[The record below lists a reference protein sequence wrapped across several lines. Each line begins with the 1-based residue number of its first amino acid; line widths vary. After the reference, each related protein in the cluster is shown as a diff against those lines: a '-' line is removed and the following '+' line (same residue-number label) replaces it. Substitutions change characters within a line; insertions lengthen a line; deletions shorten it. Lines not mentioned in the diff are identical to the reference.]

1 MPLFKRSTLVGS
13 TSSLLAKLTV
23 GARLHFGLLAFD
35 SDEAS
40 FGGVGVM
47 IDRPGL
53 EVHASETAE
62 FTATGP
68 LADRVEAF
76 AHLWQ
81 QSTDLDLPA
90 VRMATRGKLRDHVG
104 LGCGTQLGLAVGA
117 LLSKLAGFPLPDVQ
131 ALAGTVDRAKRS
143 AIGCYGFLEGGFLF
157 ETGHQE
163 DHFPRLAY
171 RGELPR
177 QWRFVLATQH
187 QVHGRH
193 GEDEE
198 EGFRQLDR
206 VPAPTT
212 ARLRE
217 LVEGE
222 MIPGLETKNVDRFG
236 NAVYE
241 YGGLAGDCYA
251 SLQGGR
257 YANPTCTDL
266 VQRMR
271 SFGISGVGQS
281 SWGPTIFGLCEDGR
295 QAEALCASLRER
307 YSESQLQ
314 LEIAQPNNRGVQ
326 LEWASP
332 GG

>member
-1 MPLFKRSTLVGS
+1 MPLFKSSPLAA
-13 TSSLLAKLTV
+13 TSPSLIAKLTV

-35 SDEAS
+35 SDETS

-53 EVHASETAE
+53 EVHASEAE
-62 FTATGP
+62 QFTTTGP

-76 AHLWQ
+76 AQLWRQ
-81 QSTDLDLPA
+81 ATDLDLPA
-90 VRMATRGKLRDHVG
+90 VRMATRGQLRDHVG
-104 LGCGTQLGLAVGA
+104 LGCGTQLGLAVGT
-117 LLSKLAGFPLPDVQ
+117 LLSKLAGYPLPDIPT
-131 ALAGTVDRAKRS
+131 LAATVDRAKRS

-157 ETGHQE
+157 ETGHRN
-163 DHFPRLAY
+163 DAFPSLAH
-171 RGELPR
+171 RGEIPAR
-177 QWRFVLATQH
+177 WRFVLATQH
-187 QVHGRH
+187 EVHGRH

-206 VPAPTT
+206 VPDPTT
-212 ARLRE
+212 ARLRQ

-222 MIPGLETKNVDRFG
+222 MIPGLESADISRFG
-236 NAVYE
+236 EAVYE
-241 YGGLAGDCYA
+241 YGCLAGDCYA

-271 SFGISGVGQS
+271 SFGIAGVGQS
-281 SWGPTIFGLCEDGR
+281 SWGPTIFGLCEDGQ
-295 QAEALCASLRER
+295 QAEALCTQLRER

-314 LEIAQPNNRGVQ
+314 LEISRPNNRGVQ

-332 GG
+332 DI

>member
-1 MPLFKRSTLVGS
+1 MPLFKPSPLVS
-13 TSSLLAKLTV
+13 PASSLLAKLTV

-35 SDEAS
+35 SDESS

-53 EVHASETAE
+53 EVHASEADQ
-62 FTATGP
+62 FTVTGP
-68 LADRVEAF
+68 LADRIEAF
-76 AHLWQ
+76 AMLWKQ
-81 QSTDLDLPA
+81 ATDLELPGA
-90 VRMATRGKLRDHVG
+90 RLATRGQLRDHVG
-104 LGCGTQLGLAVGA
+104 LGCGTQLGLAVGT
-117 LLSKLAGFPLPDVQ
+117 LLSKLAGYPLPDIPT
-131 ALAGTVDRAKRS
+131 LAATVDRAKRS
-143 AIGCYGFLEGGFLF
+143 AIGCYGFLLGGFLF
-157 ETGHQE
+157 ETGHHDE
-163 DHFPRLAY
+163 TFPQLAF
-171 RGELPR
+171 RGDIPA

-187 QVHGRH
+187 EVHGRH

-212 ARLRE
+212 ARLRQ

-222 MIPGLETKNVDRFG
+222 MIPGLEASDIGRFG
-236 NAVYE
+236 ESVYE
-241 YGGLAGDCYA
+241 YGCLAGDCYA

-271 SFGISGVGQS
+271 RYGISGVGQS
-281 SWGPTIFGLCEDGR
+281 SWGPTIFGLCEDGQ
-295 QAEALCASLRER
+295 QAEALCAQLRER

-314 LEIAQPNNRGVQ
+314 LEISRPNNRGVQ

-332 GG
+332 DG

>member
-1 MPLFKRSTLVGS
+1 MPLFKSSPLAA
-13 TSSLLAKLTV
+13 TSSSLIAKLTV

-35 SDEAS
+35 SEETS

-53 EVHASETAE
+53 EVHASEAE
-62 FTATGP
+62 QFTTTGP

-76 AHLWQ
+76 AKLWRK
-81 QSTDLDLPA
+81 STDLDLPP
-90 VRMATRGKLRDHVG
+90 VRMATRGQLRDHVG
-104 LGCGTQLGLAVGA
+104 LGCGTQLGLAVGT
-117 LLSKLAGFPLPDVQ
+117 LLSKLAGYPLPDIPT
-131 ALAGTVDRAKRS
+131 LAATVDRAKRS

-157 ETGHQE
+157 ETGHH
-163 DHFPRLAY
+163 DDSFPRLAY
-171 RGELPR
+171 RGEIPPR
-177 QWRFVLATQH
+177 WRLVLATQH
-187 QVHGRH
+187 EVHGRH
-193 GEDEE
+193 GADEE

-206 VPAPTT
+206 VPDPTT
-212 ARLRE
+212 ARLRQ

-222 MIPGLETKNVDRFG
+222 MIPGLEATDIGRFG
-236 NAVYE
+236 EAVYE
-241 YGGLAGDCYA
+241 YGCLAGDCYA

-271 SFGISGVGQS
+271 RFGIAGVGQS
-281 SWGPTIFGLCEDGR
+281 SWGPTIFGLCEDGQ
-295 QAEALCASLRER
+295 QAEALCTQLRER

-314 LEIAQPNNRGVQ
+314 LEISRPNNRGVQ

-332 GG
+332 DN